1 MKGEDGDRVAGCNY
15 ICAMDIVLG
24 LALFTLAL
32 QAGAAVT
39 AFAIARAPGWRRA
52 RILGAL
58 ALTAG
63 AYSLMDLVWGLMAR
77 TATTSAFNTS
87 INLVVAAAHVSAWVW
102 YSFADDLGSW
112 RTLPPWARRL
122 AIGNI
127 ALAALVSLSG
137 QAVAWGTLHR
147 VSVPWLGVS
156 FTSVPLS
163 TLGVFAVAVILS
175 TLAVCLV
182 QQVQQ
187 ARRGVPGAG
196 PIVAGFVFFMLC
208 GLEEAVVAAGWLQF
222 IFLAEVGYLGL
233 VVPVT
238 AQLLRR
244 FIDDAHRLA
253 DLSSRLTVEVRTAT
267 HERDA
272 AREALAAQERFAALG
287 RIAGGVGHEINNPL
301 QSLTLNLEELRDRH
315 LRGAAPAPMEA
326 LAQSFE
332 AADRIRRIV
341 DGLRAYAQASPPRL
355 EAIDPR
361 DVVLAALRV
370 AGPRLRGVPEVRPRL
385 DPVPRVLADEGKLVQ
400 AVVNALVN
408 ASLAVAH
415 EHGRSP
421 AIEVHT
427 FTGAAGDAVIE
438 VRDNGPGFP
447 PELLPRLGEP
457 FVSTR
462 VASGGTGLGLFVVRG
477 IVDAHGGRLELEN
490 ARGGGAVLR
499 LHLPSAAQDGARA

>member
-1 MKGEDGDRVAGCNY
+1 
-15 ICAMDIVLG
+15 MDIVLG
-24 LALFTLAL
+24 LSLFTLSL
-32 QAGAAVT
+32 QTGAAVT

-63 AYSLMDLVWGLMAR
+63 AYSLMDLALGLVTR
-77 TATTSAFNTS
+77 TPTTSGLNTS

-102 YSFADDLGSW
+102 YSFADERGSW
-112 RTLPPWARRL
+112 RTLPRWVRRL

-127 ALAALVSLSG
+127 ALAALVALSG
-137 QAVAWGTLHR
+137 RAVEWGTLNT
-147 VSVPWLGVS
+147 VSVPWLGVTFGS
-156 FTSVPLS
+156 APLA
-163 TLGVFAVAVILS
+163 TPGVFAVAVILS
-175 TLAVCLV
+175 TLFVCLV
-182 QQVQQ
+182 QQVRH
-187 ARRGVPGAG
+187 ARRGVPGAR
-196 PIVAGFVFFMLC
+196 PIVVGFAFFMLC
-208 GLEEAVVAAGWLQF
+208 GLEEAAVAAGWFQF
-222 IFLAEVGYLGL
+222 IYLAELGYLGL

-238 AQLLRR
+238 AQLLRW

-253 DLSSRLTVEVRTAT
+253 DLSTRLTVEVRTAT

-301 QSLTLNLEELRDRH
+301 QSLTLSLEELRDHH
-315 LRGAAPAPMEA
+315 LRDASPASTEA

-332 AADRIRRIV
+332 AADRIGRIV
-341 DGLRAYAQASPPRL
+341 DGLRAYSQAAPPRL
-355 EAIDPR
+355 EPIDPR
-361 DVVLAALRV
+361 DVVLSALRV
-370 AGPRLRGVPEVRPRL
+370 AGPRLRDLPAVRPRL

-408 ASLAVAH
+408 ASLAL
-415 EHGRSP
+415 EGIEGRAP

-427 FTGAAGDAVIE
+427 FAGETGDAVIE

-447 PELLPRLGEP
+447 PQLMPRLGEP

-462 VASGGTGLGLFVVRG
+462 VANGGSGLGLFVVRG

-499 LHLPSAAQDGARA
+499 LRLPAAVQPNARP

>member
-1 MKGEDGDRVAGCNY
+1 VDL
-15 ICAMDIVLG
+15 VLG

-32 QAGAAVT
+32 QAGAAVI

-58 ALTAG
+58 AVTAG
-63 AYSLMDLVWGLMAR
+63 AYSLMDLVFGLATR
-77 TATTSAFNTS
+77 TATTSGLNTS
-87 INLVVAAAHVSAWVW
+87 INLVVGAAHVSAWVW
-102 YSFADDLGSW
+102 YSFADADGSW
-112 RTLPPWARRL
+112 RAMPRWVRGL
-122 AIGNI
+122 ALGNLG
-127 ALAALVSLSG
+127 LAALVSLSG
-137 QAVAWGTLHR
+137 QAVAWGALNS
-147 VSVPWLGVS
+147 VSVPWLGIS
-156 FTSVPLS
+156 FASAPLS
-163 TLGVFAVAVILS
+163 TLGTLAVAVILS
-175 TLAVCLV
+175 TLFVCLLE
-182 QQVQQ
+182 QVRK
-187 ARRGVPGAG
+187 ARLGVPGAG

-208 GLEEAVVAAGWLQF
+208 GVEEAAVAAGWFEF
-222 IFLAEVGYLGL
+222 IYLAEIGYLGL

-244 FIDDAHRLA
+244 FIDDAHRLT
-253 DLSSRLTVEVRTAT
+253 DLSSRLTAEVRTAT

-301 QSLTLNLEELRDRH
+301 QSLTLSLEELRDQH
-315 LRGAAPAPMEA
+315 MADAPPAAMEA

-361 DVVLAALRV
+361 DVVLSALRV
-370 AGPRLRGVPEVRPRL
+370 AGPRLRDVPEVRPRL

-408 ASLAVAH
+408 ASLAVTGQP
-415 EHGRSP
+415 GRAS

-427 FTGAAGDAVIE
+427 YTGQAGDAVIE

-447 PELLPRLGEP
+447 TQLLPRLGEP

-499 LHLPSAAQDGARA
+499 LRLPAAARAGPPA